1 MYEDMY
7 LITYYSCVCTYV
19 TLHTCEYIRR
29 NSFMQERGN
38 NVEPGAH
45 EHKAKSRR
53 LILIVLSYSLCSSTL
68 LLVNKFVLRAFPA
81 PSTVLATQC
90 FFTAF
95 AVRVISFL
103 FPSQPVEKISDE
115 DLKLFFVVVAC
126 FVGTLFSNA
135 KALQFTNVDTVI
147 GLRLTM
153 PLITSVLEYL
163 FLGRELPNRKS
174 SFALLGVAGSFSFYI
189 IDNGSLSHQSLLWLG
204 LWYFWTIFEG
214 VFVKHVVTV
223 SKLSILSKTYYL
235 NMFSTLIMVL
245 MASKIDSGR
254 IQDAVAY
261 DSVFAPLALLL
272 SCFLG
277 FGMSYLSFQLRE
289 LVSATTFN
297 MVGNIC
303 KILTLLINSIV
314 WNLHASAAG
323 TASIVL
329 CIGFTTMYSQAPMRV
344 CQEGTSTAGDKDDRT
359 T

>member
-1 MYEDMY
+1 M
-7 LITYYSCVCTYV
+7 TYIHRV
-19 TLHTCEYIRR
+19 RR
-29 NSFMQERGN
+29 NSFMQERDN
-38 NVEPGAH
+38 NVESGAH
-45 EHKAKSRR
+45 EYKVKSRK
-53 LILIVLSYSLCSSTL
+53 LIFIALSYSFCSSTL

-90 FFTAF
+90 IFTAF
-95 AVRVISFL
+95 AVRVASLL
-103 FPSQPVEKISDE
+103 FPNRRLEKISDE

-135 KALQFTNVDTVI
+135 KALQFTNVDTII

-153 PLITSVLEYL
+153 PLITSVLEYI
-163 FLGRELPNRKS
+163 FLGRELPNRRS

-189 IDNGSLSHQSLLWLG
+189 IDNGSLSYQSLLWLG
-204 LWYFWTIFEG
+204 LWYFWAIFEG

-235 NMFSTLIMVL
+235 NMFATVIFVL
-245 MASKIDSGR
+245 MASKFESGR
-254 IQDAVAY
+254 IQDAVESAF
-261 DSVFAPLALLL
+261 DSIFASLAWLL

-277 FGMSYLSFQLRE
+277 FGMSYLTFQLRE

-297 MVGNIC
+297 MIGNIC
-303 KILTLLINSIV
+303 KILTISINSMV

-344 CQEGTSTAGDKDDRT
+344 RQEWPSTAGDEDNRT